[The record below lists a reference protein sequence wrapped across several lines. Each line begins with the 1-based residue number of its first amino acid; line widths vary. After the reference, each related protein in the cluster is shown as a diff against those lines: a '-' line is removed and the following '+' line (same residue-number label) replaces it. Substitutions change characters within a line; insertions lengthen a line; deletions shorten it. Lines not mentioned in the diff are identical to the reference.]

1 MSDEHYALSPA
12 PSSPPPTEADYEA
25 IFAAVMETIR
35 GRWFL
40 SEFARRN
47 RHADTQMVLAAI
59 DRLQATMHGER
70 ADPTFERIRTD
81 IRDMADA
88 IAATR
93 REIAAIRPDREHTG
107 IGEATE
113 ELDAI
118 VMATE
123 RATSEI
129 LAAAETIQEMAWTL
143 REQGL
148 DAEVSDKLDACAT
161 DVYLACSFQDL
172 TGQRTRKVI
181 HVLRYLEERINAMV
195 EILGGE
201 AATAPERPA
210 RAHDPL
216 DIAMDQAEI
225 DAVMPATPAEHAEA
239 ARSSPASPPD
249 AVAPISPAAME
260 ADALLDVAPIGEP
273 TPVEEAAAA
282 DPPMMGAPEA
292 GLDLDAEP
300 IPPPAMTEGAIEGD
314 AASAFADAQ
323 TRQPDTPSALP
334 TVADEGR
341 DRAMEAPGIGS
352 PEDDA
357 IDLAI
362 TGSDDAEREKV
373 GLDEGAMT
381 AEAEAADITDA
392 PQELIREE
400 LIRGVAPNTAALLA
414 DLLAIIRPA
423 SETDADT
430 DRELFRHSHASAL
443 DHDESSTQTVA
454 EYTPSEP
461 LDLRLLQ
468 PVTPH
473 SDFVIVPL
481 APQGTEPAEAAAT
494 DAPAA
499 TPTNM
504 LAEAEPPASEM
515 TEAEPTASAALEQVA
530 DVAPAGIPPDTE
542 PVIEAMA
549 DPAPTEVVGFAE
561 TAEEE
566 PAGIEP
572 EVDPLMDL
580 MVDPPPPEA
589 VALVEAAEEL
599 AADLPAHSDTPPEEI
614 GTDETLQLGTTEP
627 AWLAAASEPATAPA
641 EAEAEAETSSP
652 MVAAAAVEDDPAEPT
667 ETIGVVGL
675 DDDLL
680 MAPVDTH
687 ALADP
692 AIDSVTHADMDLLLP
707 AEAAP
712 VIDTVPA
719 IDADTVEVDIA
730 EANTVATPEEES
742 ADADMPAAEGP
753 ADSLAEE
760 TAAIEPVE
768 VAPPVATA
776 DEPPSP
782 AADQAPVPPAYA
794 AAFLNENTSELP
806 AAEEEHVAAMDLAPP
821 PAVAMAPLN
830 ANATAALAVLAMS
843 ATAAATTDTAS
854 GQIVRQETAG
864 HIDPLAAVK
873 ALSAEERIALFS

>member
-1 MSDEHYALSPA
+1 MSDEQYALSPA

-148 DAEVSDKLDACAT
+148 DAKVSDKLDACAT

-210 RAHDPL
+210 RTHDPL

-249 AVAPISPAAME
+249 TVTPVSPAAME
-260 ADALLDVAPIGEP
+260 AGALLDVAPIGEQ
-273 TPVEEAAAA
+273 TPVEDTAAPA
-282 DPPMMGAPEA
+282 PPMMDAPEA
-292 GLDLDAEP
+292 VLDLDAEP
-300 IPPPAMTEGAIEGD
+300 IPPPATTEGAIEGD
-314 AASAFADAQ
+314 APSTFADAQ
-323 TRQPDTPSALP
+323 SRQPDAPLALP
-334 TVADEGR
+334 TAADEGR
-341 DRAMEAPGIGS
+341 DGAMEAPGIGS
-352 PEDDA
+352 PEGDT
-357 IDLAI
+357 IDLAV
-362 TGSDDAEREKV
+362 TGSDDAERETV
-373 GLDEGAMT
+373 GLDEGAMA
-381 AEAEAADITDA
+381 AEAEATDTTDA

-430 DRELFRHSHASAL
+430 DRDLFHNAHASAL
-443 DHDESSTQTVA
+443 DADESPIQAMA

-473 SDFVIVPL
+473 SDFVIVSL
-481 APQGTEPAEAAAT
+481 VPQGIEPAEAAAV

-499 TPTNM
+499 ATNM

-515 TEAEPTASAALEQVA
+515 AEAEPTASAALEQVA
-530 DVAPAGIPPDTE
+530 DVAPAGILPDAE

-549 DPAPTEVVGFAE
+549 DPAPTEVVGFVA

-566 PAGIEP
+566 PTGIEP

-580 MVDPPPPEA
+580 MVDPAPSEA
-589 VALVEAAEEL
+589 VALVEAAAEL
-599 AADLPAHSDTPPEEI
+599 ASDLPAHSDTPPEEI
-614 GTDETLQLGTTEP
+614 GADETLQLGTAEP
-627 AWLAAASEPATAPA
+627 ARLDVASEPATAPA

-652 MVAAAAVEDDPAEPT
+652 MVSTAAVEDDPAEPA

-680 MAPVDTH
+680 MAPVDAH
-687 ALADP
+687 ALVDP
-692 AIDSVTHADMDLLLP
+692 AIGSVTHADMDLLLP

-719 IDADTVEVDIA
+719 IDADTAGD
-730 EANTVATPEEES
+730 NTVAAPDGES
-742 ADADMPAAEGP
+742 ADADMPAAEMP
-753 ADSLAEE
+753 ADSFAEE
-760 TAAIEPVE
+760 TAAVAPEE

-794 AAFLNENTSELP
+794 AAFLDENTGERP
-806 AAEEEHVAAMDLAPP
+806 AEEERVAAIDLAPP
-821 PAVAMAPLN
+821 LAAAVAPLN
-830 ANATAALAVLAMS
+830 ASATAALAVLAMS

-854 GQIVRQETAG
+854 GEIVRQETAG